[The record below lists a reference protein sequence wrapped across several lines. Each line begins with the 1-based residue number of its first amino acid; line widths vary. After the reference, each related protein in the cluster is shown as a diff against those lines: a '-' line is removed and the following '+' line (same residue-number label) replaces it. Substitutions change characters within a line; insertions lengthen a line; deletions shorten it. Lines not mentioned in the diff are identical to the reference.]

1 LPYRIGRERETTK
14 EKDGNEKMKKYKLT
28 PEHEKQLKPW
38 ADKWIKNA
46 MSTDPMTEVDRE
58 ICRKAVIGLYQAADL
73 DPPPLNRIVFV
84 SSPFIMRFAGGF
96 AAAIWYLRKNKF
108 LNTRAATDA
117 ATDAA
122 TLDATDA
129 ATDAATYDAT
139 YDATRAATYDATY
152 DATRDATDAATL
164 DATSDATY
172 DATDKNKWY
181 SFPIPV
187 MHQLSKALGLGV
199 LGIKCAEYAYRM
211 WNGGNQYSGWVS
223 LLTFF
228 RHVAE
233 LKIDYS
239 KFDHYEKLTTHSGPR
254 IMHEKFCI
262 ISDRPKTLKVN
273 ERNQPHCVDGPFCE
287 WRDGSKLWALNG
299 IRVPQ
304 WVVMTPASEI
314 KKEMIVGEKN
324 ADVRRELIRRI
335 GVEKLT
341 EILDYQVLDSMDE
354 YQLIS
359 FDIGDG
365 RVRPY
370 LKMTCPSTKLMHLEG
385 VLPEITTVKKA
396 LAYKFKVKE
405 WKRPLQEG

>member
-1 LPYRIGRERETTK
+1 
-14 EKDGNEKMKKYKLT
+14 MKKYKLT

-96 AAAIWYLRKNKF
+96 AAAIWYLTKNKF
-108 LNTRAATDA
+108 LNTLDATRDA
-117 ATDAA
+117 TS
-122 TLDATDA
+122 DATDA
-129 ATDAATYDAT
+129 ATSDAT
-139 YDATRAATYDATY
+139 DAATRAATYDAT
-152 DATRDATDAATL
+152 R
-164 DATSDATY
+164 

>member
-1 LPYRIGRERETTK
+1 
-14 EKDGNEKMKKYKLT
+14 
-28 PEHEKQLKPW
+28 
-38 ADKWIKNA
+38 
-46 MSTDPMTEVDRE
+46 
-58 ICRKAVIGLYQAADL
+58 
-73 DPPPLNRIVFV
+73 
-84 SSPFIMRFAGGF
+84 
-96 AAAIWYLRKNKF
+96 
-108 LNTRAATDA
+108 
-117 ATDAA
+117 
-122 TLDATDA
+122 
-129 ATDAATYDAT
+129 
-139 YDATRAATYDATY
+139 
-152 DATRDATDAATL
+152 
-164 DATSDATY
+164 
-172 DATDKNKWY
+172 
-181 SFPIPV
+181 